1 MTALAERGPI
11 QKSQLTST
19 TGEPIH
25 IGIIG
30 RSVLEPSLSDSRDAR
45 IVNSRATSLFLDP
58 NSRLYAPTSKVSA
71 RALLVEGIE
80 GNPDHIRVLLDLA
93 TDGVHEIALYLK
105 DHGMGPDDVIDSTD
119 PKSIRHMY
127 EIRDRLGF
135 PRIGFGGNE
144 NNGLSDLR
152 ALDRTDPNRDEF
164 GRLDIHAYVGV
175 HDGESDE
182 IFGEQLPG
190 SRFGLVI
197 PVRLSDGSWEDLR
210 INTAFVDMSGELPE
224 DLITGGGYQQY
235 CLDHIPG
242 GDVSRFTPMHGVE
255 GVSIGPTTRYLGDA
269 VVIGRRADIP
279 VRRIGLNADEFRR
292 DYGEVIDLDGIFRDG
307 LEINEQRIIDI
318 GGAVE
323 RLIQDD
329 TIRFWDRSDPH
340 SLNRMTF
347 LITDGANGLII
358 VRRDPENAFV
368 TVTYAEP
375 INQDIARRIE
385 EEIDQATIN
394 PDHTN
399 GAGDAARAAADY
411 IDTTD
416 TPRLR
421 QQLSDS
427 RDRLAY
433 LAAFAS
439 LDAGIVCR
447 IPGSTLLE
455 VVKTNPDALRRLE
468 EQALG
473 DFVSLKWISTRA
485 GDYAVD
491 VVDSPIGRIAHFIV
505 GVEGSDLVPQSAKD
519 SNEALRE

>member
-1 MTALAERGPI
+1 M
-11 QKSQLTST
+11 
-19 TGEPIH
+19 
-25 IGIIG
+25 
-30 RSVLEPSLSDSRDAR
+30 
-45 IVNSRATSLFLDP
+45 
-58 NSRLYAPTSKVSA
+58 
-71 RALLVEGIE
+71 
-80 GNPDHIRVLLDLA
+80 
-93 TDGVHEIALYLK
+93 
-105 DHGMGPDDVIDSTD
+105 
-119 PKSIRHMY
+119 
-127 EIRDRLGF
+127 
-135 PRIGFGGNE
+135 
-144 NNGLSDLR
+144 
-152 ALDRTDPNRDEF
+152 
-164 GRLDIHAYVGV
+164 
-175 HDGESDE
+175 
-182 IFGEQLPG
+182 
-190 SRFGLVI
+190 
-197 PVRLSDGSWEDLR
+197 
-210 INTAFVDMSGELPE
+210 
-224 DLITGGGYQQY
+224 
-235 CLDHIPG
+235 DHIPG
-242 GDVSRFTPMHGVE
+242 GRRALERYTPANGVKT
-255 GVSIGPTTRYLGDA
+255 VSIGATTSCLGDA
-269 VVIGRRADIP
+269 VVVGRRPDIP
-279 VRRIGLNADEFRR
+279 VRRIGLNADEFRY

-307 LEINEQRIIDI
+307 LEINEQKIINI
-318 GGAVE
+318 GDAVE

-375 INQDIARRIE
+375 INQDIARHIE
-385 EEIDQATIN
+385 AEIDQATIN

-421 QQLSDS
+421 QQLSDP

-433 LAAFAS
+433 LAAFTS

-473 DFVSLKWISTRA
+473 DFVSLDWISTTA

-491 VVDSPIGRIAHFIV
+491 VVDSPIGRIAHFVV
-505 GVEGSDLVPQSAKD
+505 GVEGSDLISQGTNH
-519 SNEALRE
+519 SNAVLRE